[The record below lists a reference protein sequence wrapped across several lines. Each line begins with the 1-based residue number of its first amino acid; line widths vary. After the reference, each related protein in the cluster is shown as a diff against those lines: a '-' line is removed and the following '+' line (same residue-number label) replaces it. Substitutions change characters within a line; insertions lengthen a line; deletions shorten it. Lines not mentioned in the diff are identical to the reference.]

1 MKFPTKKRTAVQ
13 EVDLTPMIDM
23 TFQLIAFFM
32 ILINFSDSERSE
44 EIKLP
49 TSALAKP
56 PKDLLDYKII
66 LNVDEDGS
74 VLMDGLKIANIDLLN
89 PLFSREINQAQ
100 REGKSPQQI
109 TVILRG
115 HEDSKTGDL
124 QRLMAKCQENELEN
138 FLLRVKERK

>member
-1 MKFPTKKRTAVQ
+1 MKFSVKKRRASD
-13 EVDLTPMIDM
+13 EGDLTPMIDM

-32 ILINFSDSERSE
+32 ILINFSESELSE

-49 TSALAKP
+49 TSALARP
-56 PKDLLDYKII
+56 PKDILDYKII
-66 LNVDEDGS
+66 LNIDEDGA

-115 HEDSKTGDL
+115 HEDTQTGDL
-124 QRLMAKCQENELEN
+124 QRLMAKCQENDLEV
-138 FLLRVKERK
+138 FQLRVKEKR